1 MYSGTEDLI
10 RALAESAESV
20 CRHYLPARRREGSY
34 WIVGDLQNNRGR
46 SLFVRLTGPASGPG
60 AAGKFTDGATG
71 EHDDL
76 LDIIR
81 ERTGIFRFP
90 DLLAEARAHLGRPQ
104 SVVPDAPVPRK
115 SKAPGGTPA
124 AAARLFAAS
133 VPVAC
138 TLADTYLRSRGLTHG
153 GEMSALRFHAKCWHR
168 DEGQTRSLPRPA
180 LIAAV
185 TDGAGLC
192 QGVHRTWLAPDGQ
205 GKARVE
211 TQRRAMSHL
220 LDRLNPHDDI
230 LVVGEGIETMLSLVE
245 AVAGL
250 PVWAALSSG
259 HLGAVLLPEGLQ
271 RLYIAIDR
279 DPAGRAAAERLSAR
293 ARAAGIA
300 VRVLEP
306 RLGDFNDDLR
316 ANGKETLRQHLAS
329 QIGPV
334 DRHRLSG
341 SAASRRGRSGNS
353 GAGGMDSCRGCRSSP
368 SPHPGQSHPPDPRAA
383 FKRWAGGR
391 QRGRPFKDGGQLT
404 SAGGRAAFASR
415 SLSCQQRRRGA

>member
-1 MYSGTEDLI
+1 MYSETEDVI

-20 CRHYLPARRREGSY
+20 CRHYLPAGRREGSY
-34 WIVGDLQNNRGR
+34 WIVGDLQNNPGR

-71 EHDDL
+71 EHGDL

-81 ERTGIFRFP
+81 ERTGISRFP

-104 SVVPDAPVPRK
+104 PVVPDRPVQGK
-115 SKAPGGTPA
+115 AKAPGGTPA

-133 VPVAC
+133 VPVAG
-138 TLADTYLRSRGLTHG
+138 TLADTYLRSRGLTQG
-153 GEMSALRFHAKCWHR
+153 SMMSALRFHPKCWHR
-168 DEGQTRSLPRPA
+168 DEGQTRSTTRPA

-211 TQRRAMSHL
+211 TQRRAMGHL
-220 LDRLNPHDDI
+220 LGNAVRLTPHDDF

-245 AVAGL
+245 AMPDL
-250 PVWAALSSG
+250 PAWAALSSG
-259 HLGAVLLPEGLQ
+259 HLGAVLLPEGVQ

-293 ARAAGIA
+293 ATELRIA

-316 ANGKETLRQHLAS
+316 ANGADALRQHLAS
-329 QIGPV
+329 QIGPEE
-334 DRHRLSG
+334 RHRLSG
-341 SAASRRGRSGNS
+341 
-353 GAGGMDSCRGCRSSP
+353 
-368 SPHPGQSHPPDPRAA
+368 
-383 FKRWAGGR
+383 
-391 QRGRPFKDGGQLT
+391 
-404 SAGGRAAFASR
+404 
-415 SLSCQQRRRGA
+415 